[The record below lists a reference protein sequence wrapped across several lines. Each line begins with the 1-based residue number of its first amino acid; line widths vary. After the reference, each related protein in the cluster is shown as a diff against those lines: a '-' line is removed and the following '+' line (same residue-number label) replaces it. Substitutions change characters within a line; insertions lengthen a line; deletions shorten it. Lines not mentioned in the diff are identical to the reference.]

1 MNEGG
6 NESMK
11 RKVLGVIL
19 CIAMTASMLVAC
31 GESKKT
37 STTETSAAQEPAQ
50 ADTKEGTEAVTE
62 AAESTGNKNIIVI
75 SKSYQNQFYQAA
87 FQGADDAAADLGVTV
102 TTNGPD
108 AESNVSQQVEQVAAA
123 INQKPD
129 AIVLAACDPSALEE
143 VLTKAKEEGIPVIGF
158 DSGVP
163 GDTTGAVLATAA
175 TDNENAGA
183 NVAKSMVADAD
194 FQAAILAGTEEAPT
208 VIGVLAQDAT
218 SGSIVSRV
226 DGFINEM
233 VSQLEALDGLKGC
246 VDVSGQEKWTIPST
260 NAAKVKIVV
269 TVPPSTSQAD
279 IQSAANTIFATD
291 NLVGVFAAN
300 QDAVNGVISATNDA
314 TDLDK
319 ETGKY
324 KDIFVA
330 GFDAGKTQKDAI
342 SNGQF
347 LGSVTQDPYQMGYQ
361 AIQLAVDAADGKEV
375 ADVDTGS
382 KWYNKDNIADDDIAI
397 LLYD

>member
-1 MNEGG
+1 
-6 NESMK
+6 MK
-11 RKVLGVIL
+11 RKLLGTLL
-19 CIAMTASMLVAC
+19 CASMVVSMLTGC
-31 GESKKT
+31 GGSTEK
-37 STTETSAAQEPAQ
+37 TTETAADATV
-50 ADTKEGTEAVTE
+50 ATATTE
-62 AAESTGNKNIIVI
+62 AAENTATETAATGDKNIIVI

-87 FQGADDAAADLGVTV
+87 FTGADDAAADLGVTV

-143 VLTKAKEEGIPVIGF
+143 VLTKAKNEGIPVIGF

-163 GDTTGAVLATAA
+163 GDATGAVVATAA
-175 TDNENAGA
+175 TDNEKAGA
-183 NVAKSMVADAD
+183 NVATNMAADAD
-194 FQAAILAGTEEAPT
+194 FQAAVLAGTEENPT

-226 DGFINEM
+226 DGYINEM
-233 VSQLEALDGLKGC
+233 VAQLESLDGLDGC
-246 VDVSGQEKWTIPST
+246 VDVSGQEKWTIPSE
-260 NAAKVKIVV
+260 NNAKVKIVV

-279 IQSAANTIFATD
+279 IQSAATTIFHTD

-319 ETGKY
+319 QSGKY
-324 KDIFVA
+324 KGVFVV
-330 GFDAGKTQKDAI
+330 GFDAGTTQKDAV
-342 SNGQF
+342 SNGEF

-361 AIQLAVDAADGKEV
+361 AIQLAVEAADGKEV
-375 ADVDTGS
+375 QDVDTGS
-382 KWYNKDNIADDDIAI
+382 KWYNKDNIDDDDIAI

>member
-1 MNEGG
+1 
-6 NESMK
+6 MK
-11 RKVLGVIL
+11 KKMLGVIL
-19 CIAMTASMLVAC
+19 CVAMTAAMLSGC
-31 GESKKT
+31 GKKSAETTATTTKEET
-37 STTETSAAQEPAQ
+37 STAADETS
-50 ADTKEGTEAVTE
+50 TE
-62 AAESTGNKNIIVI
+62 AAADTTATGGNKNIIVI

-87 FQGADDAAADLGVTV
+87 FKGADDAAADLGVTV

-129 AIVLAACDPSALEE
+129 AIVLAACDPAALEE

-175 TDNENAGA
+175 TDNEKAGA
-183 NVAKSMVADAD
+183 NVADNMVADAN
-194 FQAAILAGTEEAPT
+194 FQKAILAGTEDAPT
-208 VIGVLAQDAT
+208 VIGILAQDAT
-218 SGSIVSRV
+218 SGSITQRV
-226 DGFINEM
+226 DGYVNEM
-233 VSQLEALDGLKGC
+233 VTKLEALDGLKGC
-246 VDVSGQEKWTIPST
+246 VDVSGQEKWTTPSAS
-260 NAAKVKIVV
+260 AAKVKIVV

-319 ETGKY
+319 QSGKY
-324 KDIFVA
+324 KDIYVA
-330 GFDAGKTQKDAI
+330 GFDAGKSQKDAVT
-342 SNGQF
+342 NGQF

-361 AIQLAVDAADGKEV
+361 AIKLAVDAADGKTV
-375 ADVDTGS
+375 SDVDTGS
-382 KWYNKDNIADDDIAI
+382 KWYNKDNIKDEDISI